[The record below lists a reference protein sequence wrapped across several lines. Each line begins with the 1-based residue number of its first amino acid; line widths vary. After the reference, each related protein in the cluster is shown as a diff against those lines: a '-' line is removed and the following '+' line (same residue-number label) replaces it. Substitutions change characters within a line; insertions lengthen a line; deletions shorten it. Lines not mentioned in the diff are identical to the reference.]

1 MTRESVDSIDKTS
14 KRINHSKLP
23 LKSQPLLLSSFPL
36 PSFCPLLEEAERKAK
51 EVERQIAMV
60 DSLTGLT
67 NGVNTL
73 PGHVE
78 DIEDQ
83 RDHLFG
89 GLS

>member
-1 MTRESVDSIDKTS
+1 
-14 KRINHSKLP
+14 
-23 LKSQPLLLSSFPL
+23 
-36 PSFCPLLEEAERKAK
+36 
-51 EVERQIAMV
+51 MV

-67 NGVNTL
+67 NGFNTL
-73 PGHVE
+73 PSHVE